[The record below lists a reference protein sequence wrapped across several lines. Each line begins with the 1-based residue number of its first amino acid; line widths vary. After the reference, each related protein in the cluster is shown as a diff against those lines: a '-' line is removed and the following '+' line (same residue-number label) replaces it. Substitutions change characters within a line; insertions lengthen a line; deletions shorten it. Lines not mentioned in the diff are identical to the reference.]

1 MVRNLSVALTAA
13 FTLAGCAVENIP
25 YPRPEPT
32 PIPSSTPPPYTPP
45 PSQYDYSRVPRG
57 EVQSQLMVCRNLGH
71 NVGEVGVSGESV
83 LYVPYIDTPAGA
95 LLRDPTE
102 GACLSSGFGWRGTD
116 TGGGRQHNGID
127 LANSNGGFIYAAG
140 DGRIVAA
147 EYRNGFGNTVVIDY
161 GRGVRSLYGHL
172 SEIDPNLHAGDRVYS
187 GQAVG
192 RMGMTGNAT
201 GVHLHYEVT
210 VDGLLVDPLNYRRP
224 PTYVS
229 APAPQPIPIPDTA
242 FDTTKQPD
250 DVRSSPLPEAPQP
263 APTEAPSDKPN

>member
-1 MVRNLSVALTAA
+1 LALTAA

-25 YPRPEPT
+25 YPRPEPS
-32 PIPSSTPPPYTPP
+32 PIPSGPSYTPP
-45 PSQYDYSRVPRG
+45 PSQYDYTRVPRA
-57 EVQSQLMVCRNLGH
+57 EVQGELLACRNLGH
-71 NVGEVGVSGESV
+71 NIGEIGFRGESL
-83 LYVPYIDTPAGA
+83 LYTPYIDTPAGA

-127 LANSNGGFIYAAG
+127 LANPNGGFIYAAA
-140 DGRIVAA
+140 DGRVIAA
-147 EYRNGFGNTVVIDY
+147 EYRAGFGNTVVIDY

-172 SEIDPNLHAGDRVYS
+172 SEIDPNLRPGDHVYS

-210 VDGLLVDPLNYRRP
+210 VDGLLVDPLNYGRP
-224 PTYVS
+224 PVYVS
-229 APAPQPIPIPDTA
+229 APQPQPLPIPDDA
-242 FDTTKQPD
+242 FTTPNAEE
-250 DVRSSPLPEAPQP
+250 S
-263 APTEAPSDKPN
+263 APTESTPVEATPPDKPPY

>member
-1 MVRNLSVALTAA
+1 MVRNLSFALTAA
-13 FTLAGCAVENIP
+13 MTLAGCAYENIP
-25 YPRPEPT
+25 YARPEPT
-32 PIPSSTPPPYTPP
+32 PIPTAPSYSPP
-45 PSQYDYSRVPRG
+45 PSVYDYTRVPRA

-116 TGGGRQHNGID
+116 DGGGRQHNGID
-127 LANSNGGFIYAAG
+127 LANANGGFIYAAA
-140 DGRIVAA
+140 DGRVIAA

-172 SEIDPNLHAGDRVYS
+172 AEIDPNLHAGDTVYS

-210 VDGLLVDPLNYRRP
+210 VDGLLVDPLNYGRP

-229 APAPQPIPIPDTA
+229 APQPQPIPIPDDA
-242 FDTTKQPD
+242 FAEPKPEDAPVVSTPDT
-250 DVRSSPLPEAPQP
+250 SSGAPIETP
-263 APTEAPSDKPN
+263 ADKPN